1 MFKLPAS
8 FAFLCFTTLC
18 STTVHSEEGKS
29 SIKIIDPDKRI
40 ATANV
45 AALDT
50 EHFEVGVHVGMLS
63 VEDFNTNPVIGASLR
78 FYFNEKVFIEGSI
91 GSSETEQSNPE
102 DFTDQ
107 NFVEDRDFSYV
118 GISAG
123 YQLLK
128 GRSFL
133 GKKRKYNT
141 GLYLTGGLEQVDFAG
156 DTNTGV
162 VVGISYKTAFTDWLS
177 LNLDFKDHFVSRDIL
192 DDDKMTHNSEIAL
205 GVSFFF

>member
-1 MFKLPAS
+1 MLKLPTS
-8 FAFLCFTTLC
+8 FAFMCFTALF
-18 STTVHSEEGKS
+18 STMAHSEESKS
-29 SIKIIDPDKRI
+29 SIKVIDPEKRT

-50 EHFEVGVHVGMLS
+50 EHFEVGFHAGMLS
-63 VEDFNTNPVIGASLR
+63 VEDFNTNPVFGASLR
-78 FYFNEKVFIEGSI
+78 YYFNEKVFLEGSI

-107 NFVEDRDFSYV
+107 NFVSDRDFSYL

-128 GRSFL
+128 GRSFW

-141 GLYLTGGLEQVDFAG
+141 GLYAVGGIESVDFAD
-156 DTNTGV
+156 DTNTGIV
-162 VVGISYKTAFTDWLS
+162 IGISYRTALTDWLS
-177 LNLDFKDHFVSRDIL
+177 LNLDFKDHLVARDIL
-192 DDDKMTHNSEIAL
+192 DDDKMTHNTEIAL